1 MGEAKDG
8 ALDVLLVGEDL
19 RLIPSSVDFAD
30 WMRPAVL
37 QLAGSDV
44 TFPVSFDRAVWP
56 RPEDMDP
63 AWTSP
68 KGRNILELMPLRPCA
83 TDRENVCRIAVGLA
97 TFNGPLTMAIRDA
110 HNGAIGPDDITT
122 WRFLGFDVLDSGLAM
137 SGVLNF
143 GDSSLSLASDVLV
156 TSSEKLNRLLLWP
169 SLESAKRFAEQMTSL
184 ITEHGP
190 FEVVALFGCGSW
202 CLPTP

>member
-1 MGEAKDG
+1 MGNAKDG
-8 ALDVLLVGEDL
+8 VPLDVLLVGEDV
-19 RLIPSSVDFAD
+19 RLIPSSVDFDD
-30 WMRPAVL
+30 WMRPSVL
-37 QLAGSDV
+37 QLADDDV

-56 RPEDMDP
+56 RPEDMDS
-63 AWTSP
+63 ARTSA
-68 KGRNILELMPLRPCA
+68 KGRNILELMPLTRCG

-97 TFNGPLTMAIRDA
+97 TFDGPLTIAIRDA

-137 SGVLNF
+137 SGLLNF
-143 GDSSLSLASDVLV
+143 GDSSLPLASDALV
-156 TSSEKLNRLLLWP
+156 RSGEKLNRLLLWP

-184 ITEHGP
+184 IKDHGP

-202 CLPTP
+202 